1 MLRGQTQKLVFMAKA
16 NQSQTYEKKISFSA
30 VINIRCRV
38 DEFHKY
44 PLCANRDTTFT
55 KKKIMLRLIITFTA
69 KSPTWFTEDDFSG
82 RLGVEHASYNNF
94 QKCQQVFSQP
104 L

>member
-69 KSPTWFTEDDFSG
+69 KSPT
-82 RLGVEHASYNNF
+82 
-94 QKCQQVFSQP
+94 
-104 L
+104 